1 MQKRGFETDVESDVV
16 RDGANDDDD
25 EQACVEWIDCEE
37 EYQDLA
43 RGCKLSPPLQI
54 C

>member
-1 MQKRGFETDVESDVV
+1 MQKRGFETGVKSDVV
-16 RDGANDDDD
+16 RGANDDD
-25 EQACVEWIDCEE
+25 EQACVEWINCEE

-43 RGCKLSPPLQI
+43 QGCKLSQPLQM